1 MKELMREYALRMS
14 EYLKP
19 EFPIQADEILFTI
32 PPNRR
37 YGDLSTTLPFL
48 LAKRLKEKPVDIGR
62 RMVARLSGKFTPM
75 AEVSLAG
82 GGFVNFTLDRH
93 RFLRYLMQNIQRRPE
108 PRKERIVVE
117 HTSINPNKAAHIGH
131 LRNACLGD
139 TLARS
144 LKYLG
149 HHVEVQNYIDDT
161 GIQVADVVWGLLHM
175 LEMTPAQIQEIPD
188 PAAMLWKVY
197 ARVSRRIAEDP
208 EAEKGRNR
216 VHQAIESRRE
226 PEYGVADWISRKVL
240 EDHLRVMASIAIR
253 YDLLVRERDI
263 IELDFFTRAARILTQ
278 EGILYES
285 QDPEKQGCRVIR
297 YRHEDL
303 EKVVIRSNGTA
314 TYIAKDLAYTF
325 WKVGRFQNEDF
336 PYREFSRYDDGR
348 VILTTDFRGGSEQR
362 DFGPARRVFNVID
375 VRQSYLQNIIAQVL
389 EDLEPESAQ
398 TRPFVHFSY
407 EMVALTPRCVREL
420 DLPLSPEDEGKPWV
434 EVSGRKGIAVKAEDL
449 IAQLVARS
457 REEVDKRNPD
467 LAARTREDI
476 AVQIAVGALRY
487 FMIKFNARAVIAFDF
502 KEALAFEGDTGPYLQ
517 YTLVRLNS
525 ILRKLDGADQEAA
538 RVDVDPSRMDP
549 KESADYFELL
559 LQLADGDNRIESALE
574 NQDLSGIAN
583 HAFAFCQA
591 FNRYYHGYPVVSEA
605 DPQLRCLRIQLLLL
619 VRERM
624 GRLLD
629 IMGIPVPER
638 M

>member
-1 MKELMREYALRMS
+1 MKALTREYAARIR
-14 EYLKP
+14 EYLEP
-19 EFPIQADEILFTI
+19 EFAVAESEIQFTI

-37 YGDLSTTLPFL
+37 YGDLSTTLPFV
-48 LAKRLKEKPVDIGR
+48 LAKRMQKKPIEIGR
-62 RMVARLSGKFTPM
+62 RMVSILSGRFAPM

-82 GGFVNFTLDRH
+82 GGFLNFTLDRRH
-93 RFLRYLMQNIQRRPE
+93 FLRYLLDTRERRPAA
-108 PRKERIVVE
+108 RDKRIVVE

-149 HHVEVQNYIDDT
+149 YPVEVQNYIDDT

-175 LEMTPAQIQEIPD
+175 LRMSPEEICRIDD
-188 PAAMLWKVY
+188 PAALLWELY
-197 ARVSRRIAEDP
+197 AKVSRHLSADP
-208 EAEKGRNR
+208 ESEKARNR
-216 VHQAIESRRE
+216 VHQAIEERRE
-226 PEYGVADWISRKVL
+226 PEYGVADWISSRVL
-240 EDHLRVMASIAIR
+240 EDHIRVMASIGIR

-263 IELDFFTRAARILTQ
+263 IELDFFARAARIMEQ
-278 EGILYES
+278 KGILYAS
-285 QDPEKQGCRVIR
+285 SDPEKQGCKVIH

-325 WKVGRFQNEDF
+325 WKVGRFSEEF
-336 PYREFSRYDDGR
+336 PFREFCRYDDGR
-348 VILTTDFRGGSEQR
+348 VVLTTDFRGGDETR
-362 DFGPARRVFNVID
+362 DFGPAQRVFNVID

-389 EDLEPESAQ
+389 EDLDPDGAGGH
-398 TRPFVHFSY
+398 PFVHFSY

-420 DLPLSPEDEGKPWV
+420 ELPLSAEDENKPWI
-434 EVSGRKGIAVKAEDL
+434 EVSGRKGIAVKASDL
-449 IAQLVARS
+449 IEQLTVRS

-467 LAARTREDI
+467 LDESSRQDI

-502 KEALAFEGDTGPYLQ
+502 KDALAFEGDTGPYLQ

-525 ILRKLDGADQEAA
+525 ILRKLDREAETFVRTDTDPA
-538 RVDVDPSRMDP
+538 RLEPA
-549 KESADYFELL
+549 ESAEFFDLL

-583 HAFAFCQA
+583 HAFALCQA
-591 FNRYYHGYPVVSEA
+591 FNRYYHGYPVVNEP
-605 DPQLRCLRIQLLLL
+605 DPMLRSLRIQLLLL
-619 VRERM
+619 VRERL
-624 GRLLD
+624 GRLLWL
-629 IMGIPVPER
+629 MGIPVPTR

>member
-1 MKELMREYALRMS
+1 MKELTREYAARMREYLQS
-14 EYLKP
+14 
-19 EFPIQADEILFTI
+19 EFPINAGDIQFSI

-48 LAKRLKEKPVDIGR
+48 LAKRMKQKPIEIGK
-62 RMVARLSGKFTPM
+62 RLVSLLSAKFLPM

-82 GGFVNFTLDRH
+82 GGFLNFTLDRH
-93 RFLRYLMQNIQRRPE
+93 CFLRYLIDSVDCRPAA
-108 PRKERIVVE
+108 RNQRIVVE

-144 LKYLG
+144 LEYLG
-149 HHVEVQNYIDDT
+149 YPLEVQNYIDDT

-175 LEMTPAQIQEIPD
+175 IKMSLEEIRRIKD
-188 PAAMLWKVY
+188 PAAMLWDVY
-197 ARVSRRIAEDP
+197 ARVNRHLAADP
-208 EAEKGRNR
+208 ESEKARNR
-216 VHQAIESRRE
+216 VHQAIEERRD
-226 PEYGVADWISRKVL
+226 PEYGVADWISSRVL
-240 EDHLRVMASIAIR
+240 EDHIRVMASIGIR
-253 YDLLVRERDI
+253 YNLLVRERDI
-263 IELDFFTRAARILTQ
+263 MELDFFTRAARILTEQ
-278 EGILYES
+278 GILYES
-285 QDPEKQGCRVIR
+285 EDPEKQGCRVIR

-325 WKVGRFQNEDF
+325 WKVGRFKEDF
-336 PYREFSRYDDGR
+336 PFREFSRYADGQ
-348 VILTTDFRGGSEQR
+348 VILTTDFRGGSEKR
-362 DFGPARRVFNVID
+362 DFGPAHRVFNVID

-389 EDLEPESAQ
+389 EDLEPAPSGE
-398 TRPFVHFSY
+398 RPFVHFSY

-420 DLPLSPEDEGKPWV
+420 DLPLSPEDEKKPWV
-434 EVSGRKGIAVKAEDL
+434 EVSGRKGIAVKAADL
-449 IAQLVARS
+449 IQQLTARS
-457 REEVDKRNPD
+457 RVEVDKRNPD
-467 LAARTREDI
+467 LSESARDAI

-502 KEALAFEGDTGPYLQ
+502 KDALAFEGDTGPYLQ

-525 ILRKLDGADQEAA
+525 ILRKLDEGEQAVMDVDIDPACLDSREAA
-538 RVDVDPSRMDP
+538 DF
-549 KESADYFELL
+549 FEIL
-559 LQLADGDNRIESALE
+559 LQLSDGDNRIETALE

-583 HAFAFCQA
+583 HAFTLCQA
-591 FNRYYHGYPVVSEA
+591 FNRYYHGYPVINEPDRS
-605 DPQLRCLRIQLLLL
+605 LRFLRIQLLLL
-619 VRERM
+619 VRERL
-624 GRLLD
+624 GRLLA